1 MSPFF
6 TALSLWVG
14 GTILI
19 SMLSVG
25 VSQKVYSPYQIYIG
39 RYLIFFI
46 IGVMQALSVSIG
58 NIILIGVYVADKFEY
73 ILFSV
78 LISTVFTLIVYT
90 FVSVL
95 GNVGKGISVVLMVLQ
110 ISSSGGTFPIQ
121 VTPPFFNIL
130 TLSCHSPMLWDYFVN
145 LLGE

>member
-1 MSPFF
+1 M
-6 TALSLWVG
+6 
-14 GTILI
+14 
-19 SMLSVG
+19 
-25 VSQKVYSPYQIYIG
+25 
-39 RYLIFFI
+39 
-46 IGVMQALSVSIG
+46 MQALSVSIG
-58 NIILIGVYVADKFEY
+58 NIFLIGVYVADKFEY

-121 VTPPFFNIL
+121 VTPPFFSIL
-130 TLSCHSPMLWDYFVN
+130 TLSCHSPMLWVCFVN
-145 LLGE
+145 LLGNNLECSWQGHFYLDSLFNNHVHLRCHFEKASACKDTKDEG